1 MNLSLRTPIIF
12 ATLLG
17 LLLPSGVNGYI
28 SLTRQLDNAQ
38 RQINND
44 HQRIADILVLG
55 MQEPLWNLSPDAGK
69 PLLDSVVSDERIVR
83 VTVNDSTLGLFLEAN
98 KPERRR
104 GHLHSLTRV
113 VSKQGSNIGT
123 ITIELDD
130 GSATTRI
137 SSEQRLYLAAVLL
150 QIVLSLGLILLLLES
165 RIIRPLAELS
175 RQAIKLARRELDEA
189 FTWHRSDEIGTLGQ
203 NLDTTRR
210 SLSEL
215 ILTLEQKN
223 LQLETDLLG
232 RRQIELALRT
242 SQDRYQRLVESTR
255 IIPWD
260 ANPDEWRF
268 TYVGP
273 QAEALL
279 GYPLAQWYHEGFLS
293 SYLHPDDRHH
303 AYRLFSETSKEG
315 TSEFECRFQSSEGKE
330 IWVLLTASNQCDAN
344 NKRTLQGFIIDIS
357 ARKQAELEMEHYR
370 NHLEEVVE
378 ARTRA
383 LASANHELKAFSY
396 SLSHDLRIPL
406 RTIEGFSQVLLEDYI
421 GSLDVNARNYLARIR
436 STTQNMA
443 SLIDDLLNLSKL
455 TRIEVRSQAIDISE
469 LSAEIIDEF
478 RSLQPQRQVEV
489 HIEEHLQAHA
499 DPKLILIALRH
510 LLDNAWKFTEQ
521 TEHAKI
527 SIGATQV
534 NGQTVFHIQDN
545 GCGFDMAHADK
556 IFSPFQRL
564 HSQSELT
571 GNGIGLAIVQ
581 CIIHRHD
588 GRIWTKSQPGSNTF
602 FYFTLPNKAQLN
614 NHRLNEL

>member
-1 MNLSLRTPIIF
+1 MNLSLRTAIIF

-28 SLTRQLDNAQ
+28 SLTRQLENAQ
-38 RQINND
+38 LQINND

-83 VTVNDSTLGLFLEAN
+83 ITVNDSTLGLFLEAN

-130 GSATTRI
+130 GNATTRI
-137 SSEQRLYLAAVLL
+137 RSEQRLYLAAVVL

-165 RIIRPLAELS
+165 RIIRPLADLS
-175 RQAIKLARRELDEA
+175 RQAMKLARRELDEA
-189 FTWHRSDEIGTLGQ
+189 FVWNRSDEIGKLGQ
-203 NLDTTRR
+203 NLETTRK

-223 LQLETDLLG
+223 LQLETDILG

-242 SQDRYQRLVESTR
+242 SQDRYRRLVESTR

-273 QAEALL
+273 QAEELL

-315 TSEFECRFQSSEGKE
+315 VSEFECRFQNSNGQEV
-330 IWVLLTASNQCDAN
+330 WVLLTASNQCDSQ

-357 ARKQAELEMEHYR
+357 ARKQAELELEHYR

-383 LASANHELKAFSY
+383 LASANHELEAFSY
-396 SLSHDLRIPL
+396 SVSHDLRIPL
-406 RTIEGFSQVLLEDYI
+406 RTIEGFSQVLLEDYS
-421 GSLDVNARNYLARIR
+421 GSLDINARNYLARIR
-436 STTQNMA
+436 STTHNMA

-455 TRIEVRSQAIDISE
+455 TRIEVRCQPVDLTAM
-469 LSAEIIDEF
+469 AGEILDEF
-478 RSLQPQRQVEV
+478 KSLQPLREV
-489 HIEEHLQAHA
+489 SIQIEEGLTANA
-499 DPKLILIALRH
+499 DPKLMLIALRH

-521 TEHAKI
+521 THDAEI
-527 SIGATQV
+527 SVGSSLL
-534 NGQTVFHIQDN
+534 NGQTVFFIQDN
-545 GCGFDMAHADK
+545 GIGFDMAHANK

-564 HSQSELT
+564 HSQSDLN

-581 CIIHRHD
+581 RIIHRHD
-588 GRIWTKSQPGSNTF
+588 GRVWAKSQPDTQTV
-602 FYFTLPNKAQLN
+602 FYFTLPDKSQPEK
-614 NHRLNEL
+614 RLIN

>member
-1 MNLSLRTPIIF
+1 MNLSLRTAIIF

-38 RQINND
+38 RQIGLD

-69 PLLDSVVSDERIVR
+69 PLLESVISDERIVR
-83 VTVNDSTLGLFLEAN
+83 ITVNDSTLGLFIEAN

-104 GHLHSLTRV
+104 GRLHSLTRV

-130 GSATTRI
+130 GDATLRI
-137 SSEQRLYLAAVLL
+137 RSEQKLYLAAVLL

-175 RQAIKLARRELDEA
+175 RQAIQLARHELDEA
-189 FTWHRSDEIGTLGQ
+189 FVWQRSDEIGTLGH
-203 NLDTTRR
+203 NLETTRK
-210 SLSEL
+210 SLSDL

-223 LQLETDLLG
+223 LQLETDILG

-242 SQDRYQRLVESTR
+242 SQDRYRRLVESTH

-260 ANPDEWRF
+260 ANPDEWRL

-279 GYPLAQWYHEGFLS
+279 GYPLAQWYQEGFLS

-303 AYRLFSETSKEG
+303 AYRLFSETGKTG
-315 TSEFECRFQSSEGKE
+315 TSEFECRFLSSTGEEK
-330 IWVLLTASNQCDAN
+330 WVLLTASAQCDAE

-357 ARKQAELEMEHYR
+357 ERKQAELDIERYR

-383 LASANHELKAFSY
+383 LASANHELEAFSY
-396 SLSHDLRIPL
+396 SVSHDLRIPL
-406 RTIEGFSQVLLEDYI
+406 RTIEGFTQVLLEDYI
-421 GSLDVNARNYLARIR
+421 GSLDANARNYLTRIR
-436 STTQNMA
+436 STTHNMT

-455 TRIEVRSQAIDISE
+455 TRIEVRCQSIN
-469 LSAEIIDEF
+469 LSALSEEIIDEF
-478 RSLQPQRQVEV
+478 RSLQPQRQIDIC
-489 HIEEHLQAHA
+489 IEENLKANA
-499 DPKLILIALRH
+499 DPKLMLIALRH

-521 TEHAKI
+521 TQEAKI
-527 SIGATQV
+527 SISANEIG
-534 NGQTVFHIQDN
+534 GQTVFCIQDN
-545 GCGFDMAHADK
+545 GIGFDMTHANK

-564 HSQSELT
+564 HSHAELT

-581 CIIHRHD
+581 RIIHRHN
-588 GRIWTKSQPGSNTF
+588 GRIWAKSQPDSHTT
-602 FYFTLPNKAQLN
+602 FYFTLPNKPQAK
-614 NHRLNEL
+614 HHIPH